1 MMFQGSETMLRSHS
15 RSVTYPLCTHCMPTE
30 RALRSC
36 FYPFCTHCTPI
47 SEAQGLFAILQ
58 TRTERERRTQK
69 ERLPILPLNT
79 LTGGSIYDK
88 SASKKGGLLD
98 LSQNRYGA
106 NGTRKRRLFAHR
118 RKRHLNNIKIEEVIA
133 AETKRL
139 SEMFGKTFLDCEDL
153 IKLTGLGR
161 DNVRLL
167 MRSRRFPV
175 VKVGKRQ
182 VVSIINFVTWQIR
195 DSAGGDFNGR

>member
-1 MMFQGSETMLRSHS
+1 ML
-15 RSVTYPLCTHCMPTE
+15 
-30 RALRSC
+30 
-36 FYPFCTHCTPI
+36 
-47 SEAQGLFAILQ
+47 
-58 TRTERERRTQK
+58 
-69 ERLPILPLNT
+69 LPILHPLHAHFRSTRAFCYTADKDRTGTPHAERKASDLT
-79 LTGGSIYDK
+79 LEYTNSSIYGK

-182 VVSIINFVTWQIR
+182 VVSILNFVAWQIR
-195 DSAGGDFNGR
+195 ESAGGDFNGR